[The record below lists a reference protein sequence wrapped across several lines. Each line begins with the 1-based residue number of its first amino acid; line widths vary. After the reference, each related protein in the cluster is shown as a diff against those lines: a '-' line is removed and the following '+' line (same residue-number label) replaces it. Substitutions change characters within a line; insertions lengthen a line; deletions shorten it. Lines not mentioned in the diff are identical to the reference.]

1 MREAR
6 HRRDCRP
13 SASPLGEAKLDVGPK
28 PCGVAAHERLDAGV
42 GTGDLL
48 LITEHTTGASIP
60 TRHAVLITSGVLEAK
75 GAALVRNDVAG
86 GRKGVR
92 VASACAEVELADTAV
107 ECF

>member
-6 HRRDCRP
+6 HRRDRP
-13 SASPLGEAKLDVGPK
+13 SASPLGEAKLDVGPKAK

-60 TRHAVLITSGVLEAK
+60 TRHAVLITSVVLEAK

-86 GRKGVR
+86 GRKG
-92 VASACAEVELADTAV
+92 
-107 ECF
+107 